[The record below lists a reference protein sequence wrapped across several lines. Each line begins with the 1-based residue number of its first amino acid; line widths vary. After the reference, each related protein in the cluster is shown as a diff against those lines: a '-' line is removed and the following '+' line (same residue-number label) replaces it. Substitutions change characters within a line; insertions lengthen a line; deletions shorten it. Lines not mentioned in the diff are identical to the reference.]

1 MNEGLTGGT
10 WLKLTRQT
18 VSHSVGVAGIHK
30 HLWLHSGVTE
40 WSIPHKPSLAED
52 GCCSEPA
59 EQHTRFI
66 AVVHQITLRN
76 ESNFY
81 KRQLIELDDRLKTR
95 SCELN
100 VFTRSLNMFNCS
112 SFELKSFTSL
122 HKVWVRTVMKREH
135 LSSVVRRSEVIRND
149 LNIYDI

>member
-1 MNEGLTGGT
+1 M
-10 WLKLTRQT
+10 
-18 VSHSVGVAGIHK
+18 SHSVGVVGIHK
-30 HLWLHSGVTE
+30 HSWLHSGVTE

-52 GCCSEPA
+52 SCCSEPA

-66 AVVHQITLRN
+66 AVVHQITLSN

-81 KRQLIELDDRLKTR
+81 ERQLIELDDRLKTR

-100 VFTRSLNMFNCS
+100 VFIRSSNTFNCS

-122 HKVWVRTVMKREH
+122 HKV
-135 LSSVVRRSEVIRND
+135 
-149 LNIYDI
+149 